1 MGIEGKHYEDI
12 MIKIK
17 YGSWNEVS
25 ISLYRQISDIC
36 SLPIEPL
43 DKNIKLIALLSSCPE
58 DDIWDLGMNEV
69 ESLFKDIQWVFNF
82 KFNQKWHGKKIKIN
96 SKVYDVCTDLQKFS
110 ISQYVD
116 FQTLWP
122 KIKDSDEAYSQIL
135 ATFIIPEGKKYNKDY
150 ELQEVIS
157 EIDSHLPITQ
167 ANSVLYFF
175 LISLA
180 RSIRAT
186 EICYTQLMKILQRRA
201 KTKEE
206 KEQIKSLEKET
217 LKMINQAQHIIGFL

>member
-1 MGIEGKHYEDI
+1 

-122 KIKDSDEAYSQIL
+122 NLKDSDEAYSQIL

-157 EIDSHLPITQ
+157 EIENYLPITQ

-217 LKMINQAQHIIGFL
+217 VKMINQAQHIIGFL